1 MLYDDLFLVK
11 WTLFCEGDTET
22 HIKVYV
28 KRSDGDKPWI
38 SWCHG
43 IVEFADFK
51 TFSMLNR
58 GLQYLRISTPADSR
72 NIRENNKLAIML
84 VKPAT
89 KFKSTLDCAVINGM
103 SY

>member
-11 WTLFCEGDTET
+11 WRLSCKGDTET
-22 HIKVYV
+22 RIKVYV

-38 SWCHG
+38 PWCYG

-72 NIRENNKLAIML
+72 NIRENNKLAFML

-89 KFKSTLDCAVINGM
+89 KFMSTLGSTVIKNM